1 LIKSLTSRLDLAI
14 RLQQWPDP
22 TPCHG
27 INQGKETKAWG
38 MITSNCERYFPFF
51 VAFDYFFDCDQDRIA
66 RNLATL
72 EELGVTS
79 LVRELRYGP
88 NSSSKAKSCKR
99 RRRSR
104 ARAESE
110 SSGSKYDSDSDAAH
124 HSSRSPQS
132 SSASRRRRSRAV
144 QSKSIDDNS
153 TESDSQDSSEESEDH
168 SEDGS
173 PSIDNQNHSQ
183 SGPLDYKGDSEF
195 KRRYDRLCVQ
205 VEANLETI
213 GNIDL
218 MRYLSNY
225 LRERRVLRKRSTPEI
240 SKVYFY
246 NSKIN

>member
-1 LIKSLTSRLDLAI
+1 MSRNKSRQRDEGEGNDYLKLRAVFSFL
-14 RLQQWPDP
+14 
-22 TPCHG
+22 
-27 INQGKETKAWG
+27 
-38 MITSNCERYFPFF
+38 
-51 VAFDYFFDCDQDRIA
+51 VAFNYFFDCDQDRIA

-72 EELGVTS
+72 KELGVTS

-99 RRRSR
+99 RRRGR

-110 SSGSKYDSDSDAAH
+110 SSGSEYDSDSDAAH

-144 QSKSIDDNS
+144 QSVADKSS
-153 TESDSQDSSEESEDH
+153 ESDSQDSSEEIKGH
-168 SEDGS
+168 SDDGS
-173 PSIDNQNHSQ
+173 PSIDNQDHSQ

-195 KRRYDRLCVQ
+195 KHRYDSLCVQ

-213 GNIDL
+213 GKNVL

-225 LRERRVLRKRSTPEI
+225 LRERRVLRKRSKPEI
-240 SKVYFY
+240 SKVNFY
-246 NSKIN
+246 VSKIN